1 MRVYSSFEEI
11 DKDLKIL
18 KLQTEIDKEEI
29 KLSLDQTRENLR
41 FKSLVKSS
49 LISVAQKI
57 LSLKAV
63 GKILGVENMDTTIYL
78 EE

>member
-1 MRVYSSFEEI
+1 MREYSSFEEI

-29 KLSLDQTRENLR
+29 KLSLGQTKENLR
-41 FKSLVKSS
+41 IKSLFKSS
-49 LISVAQKI
+49 LNSVAQKI

-63 GKILGVENMDTTIYL
+63 GKILGVENTDATYIQ
-78 EE
+78 E

>member
-1 MRVYSSFEEI
+1 MREYSTFEEI

-29 KLSLDQTRENLR
+29 KLSLGQTKENLR
-41 FKSLVKSS
+41 VKSLFKSS
-49 LISVAQKI
+49 LNSVAQKI

-63 GKILGVENMDTTIYL
+63 GKILGVENTDATYIQ
-78 EE
+78 E

>member
-1 MRVYSSFEEI
+1 MREYSSFEEI

-29 KLSLDQTRENLR
+29 KLSLGQTKENLR
-41 FKSLVKSS
+41 VKSLFKSS
-49 LISVAQKI
+49 LNSVAQKI

-63 GKILGVENMDTTIYL
+63 GKILGVENTDATYIQ
-78 EE
+78 E

>member
-29 KLSLDQTRENLR
+29 KLSLDQTKENLTP
-41 FKSLVKSS
+41 KSIFKSS
-49 LISVAQKI
+49 LGAVAQKI
-57 LSLKAV
+57 LALKAV
-63 GKILGVENMDTTIYL
+63 HKILGVKNTNTSYL
-78 EE
+78 NE